1 VIVFVHDG
9 ALDHRDNARMSF
21 RPLPLPAGVPGRVW
35 LHAMPG
41 RREAWSDFVTLA
53 RAAALTR
60 IVCLTPWREVEACSP
75 AYAHAIQHQQL
86 PCPWQALPMADFG
99 LHADAQAF
107 ADGVRELA
115 QALRAGESVLLHC
128 AHGIGRTGTV
138 AACVLKSLGL
148 ATEDALH
155 TVQRAGS
162 NPQSALQ
169 SGWVDAF

>member
-1 VIVFVHDG
+1 VIDRAHVI
-9 ALDHRDNARMSF
+9 ALDHRDNLPMSL

-41 RREAWSDFVTLA
+41 RRETWADFETLA
-53 RAAALTR
+53 RAAGLTR
-60 IVCLTPWREVEACSP
+60 IVCLTPWREVEAGSP
-75 AYAHAIQHQQL
+75 EYAQAIERQQL
-86 PCPWQALPMADFG
+86 PCRWQSLPMADFG

-115 QALRAGESVLLHC
+115 LAVQHGESVLLHC

-138 AACVLKSLGL
+138 AACVLKCLGL
-148 ATEDALH
+148 ETEDALH

>member
-1 VIVFVHDG
+1 
-9 ALDHRDNARMSF
+9 MSF

-60 IVCLTPWREVEACSP
+60 IVCLTPWREVEAGSP
-75 AYAHAIQHQQL
+75 AYAHAIQQQQL

-115 QALRAGESVLLHC
+115 QALRASESVLLHC